1 MSSFPINQ
9 EQIFEATNGGWDL
22 IERFLPE
29 ANMNKHFKIR
39 KEGTESA
46 NVSKNGGVY
55 FVRDW
60 GDASGFFS
68 KSKHGIHV
76 YSHYTGKTYFESL
89 LDLGEQLGLIDKNK
103 TAVKNIS
110 SCKFHEYEG
119 AELNDDG
126 FAYTIKEFTDYE
138 LEILGPLVTPE
149 LCKKY
154 SLYSLKSYSWLK
166 KSENTQKE
174 FCDVWTVT
182 SSETYPVLAFIV
194 SDKRKPKLSIKGAD
208 KDVIVEAADPSREW
222 MKIYQPK
229 ASDKKYRFSYL
240 GKKPKQHIFGLDILK
255 SKTEK
260 EEEVKD
266 DDGYSIGFDKVIE
279 KVRKVII
286 CSGDRDSINMAS
298 TGTADAVVWF
308 NSETADI
315 SESEIGLLFKHA
327 HEVINVPDLDP
338 TGIEAGKK
346 LALEHMDVKT
356 AWLPEEITKRKDFR
370 GNPLKDFTDF
380 MKINSSY
387 DDKSQLDLKKKVER
401 FLELA
406 RPGKFWTTSYNK
418 SRNTTD
424 YKVNYKNAFNFL
436 KLNGFYRIKDENHK
450 DGYYF
455 VKQDKHILK
464 EVSAQEIKDFFNSF
478 LDEKQREKGLKYFPD
493 DLLNMLIGS
502 EAVSDKK
509 LVNLEVK
516 DFDFTDYTSKSQY
529 FFFDKFIWKVSANGI
544 EEITKGYSRY
554 VMEKDILNSLVKK
567 QTRYTLNT
575 RTIKPLGNH
584 IDGDGKFQKGKPFFD
599 VKKDENGNW
608 DVTILRKDCDFQNY
622 MINGSRV
629 HWKEEVKHLPAH
641 KIQDYLSENNF
652 ILDKYKTE
660 GSDGGLDDDQV
671 YEQELHYL
679 NKNWSL
685 GYALHRY
692 KNPSMSPCIYVMDN
706 EVVDDSESHGR
717 TGKSLMSN
725 KAIRLFMNSKYMGA
739 RKKNLL
745 ENEFLYDGVTEQTDY
760 ILFDD
765 ADKKFQFNQL
775 YTDITG
781 DLNVNP
787 KNQTPFLIP
796 FHESP
801 KFCIT
806 TNYAP
811 VGLDP
816 STVERLLFVAF
827 SDWYHGASEHWEK
840 REPKDDFKKMFF
852 TEWDDEQWNLFF
864 NYCMQC
870 LQFYLAFPEK
880 IGAPQGNIKKR
891 NLMSEIGKVF
901 LEWAEEYFDELKLDV
916 DFNKKEAYN
925 SMLAHNAS
933 LKNTSVTLFKHRVG
947 QFCELKGWK
956 LNPQDKLTTADG
968 RIMRVY
974 NGLSTEMLY
983 ISTESYGP
991 FGLGEAHAP
1000 VDQSNKSPYD
1010 VK

>member
-1 MSSFPINQ
+1 MSFPINQ
-9 EQIFEATNGGWDL
+9 QQIFEATNGGWDL

-29 ANMNKHFKIR
+29 ANINKHFKIR

-46 NVSKNGGVY
+46 NVSKKDGIY
-55 FVRDW
+55 FVKDW
-60 GDASGFFS
+60 GDSGGFFG
-68 KSKHGIHV
+68 KSKHGIHI
-76 YSHYTGKTYFESL
+76 YSHFTGKTYWDSILE
-89 LDLGEQLGLIDKNK
+89 LGKEFGLVDSNK
-103 TAVKNIS
+103 TAIKNIT

-119 AELNDDG
+119 VELNDDN
-126 FAYTIKEFTDYE
+126 FAYITKDFTDYE

-154 SLYSLKSYSWLK
+154 SLFSLHSYSFLK
-166 KSENTQKE
+166 KQENTQKE

-182 SSETYPVLAFIV
+182 SSPTYPIFAFII
-194 SDKRKPKLSIKGAD
+194 SDKRKPKLSLVGEN
-208 KDVIVEAADPSREW
+208 KDVRVEPADPSREW
-222 MKIYQPK
+222 LKIYQPK
-229 ASDKKYRFSYL
+229 SSDKKYRFSYL
-240 GKKPKQHIFGLDILK
+240 GKKPKQHIFGLDLLK
-255 SKTEK
+255 QKTEK
-260 EEEVKD
+260 EVDDRD
-266 DDGYSIGFDKVIE
+266 DDGHIIGTSKTIE
-279 KVRKVII
+279 KVKKVII

-298 TGTADAVVWF
+298 TGKADAVVWF

-315 SESEIGLLFKHA
+315 TESEIGLLFKYA

-338 TGIEAGKK
+338 TGVEAGKK

-356 AWLPEEITKRKDFR
+356 AWLPEEITRRKDFR
-370 GNPLKDFTDF
+370 GNALKDFTDF
-380 MKINSSY
+380 MKINSSF
-387 DDKSQLDLKKKVER
+387 DDKNQEDLKRKVER

-406 RPGKFWTTSYNK
+406 RPGKFWTSSYNK

-436 KLNGFYRIKDENHK
+436 KLNGFFRIKDENHK

-478 LDEKQREKGLKYFPD
+478 LDEKQREKGLRFFPD
-493 DLLNMLIGS
+493 ELLNMLIGS

-516 DFDFTDYTSKSQY
+516 EFDFTDYTAKSQY
-529 FFFDKFIWKVSANGI
+529 FFFDKFIWKVTKNGI

-554 VMEKDILNSLVKK
+554 VMEADILNNLIKK
-567 QTRYTLNT
+567 QTRFDLNS
-575 RTIKPLGNH
+575 REIKPEINH
-584 IDGDGKFQKGKPFFD
+584 IDSYGKPQLGKPFFE

-608 DVTILRKDCDFQNY
+608 DLTIFRKDCDFMNY

-629 HWKEEVKHLPAH
+629 HWKEEVKHLTPG
-641 KIQDYLSENNF
+641 KIEEYIAENNF
-652 ILDKYKTE
+652 IIDKYKTKDSE
-660 GSDGGLDDDQV
+660 GGLNDDQV
-671 YEQELHYL
+671 YEQELHFI
-679 NKNWSL
+679 NKCWSY

-692 KNPSMSPCIYVMDN
+692 KNPSMSPCLYVMDN

-745 ENEFLYDGVTEQTDY
+745 ENEFLYDGVTEKTDY

-801 KFCIT
+801 KFCVT

-811 VGLDP
+811 MGLDP
-816 STVERLLFVAF
+816 STLDRMLFVAF
-827 SDWYHGASEHWEK
+827 SDWYHGQSEIWGR

-852 TEWDDEQWNLFF
+852 TEWDDKQWNLFLNF
-864 NYCMQC
+864 SMQC
-870 LQFYLAFPEK
+870 LQLHLSIPEK
-880 IGAPQGNIKKR
+880 IGAPQNNIKKR

-901 LEWAEEYFDELKLDV
+901 LEWAEEYFIELRLDV
-916 DFNKKEAYN
+916 DIDKKEAHTALVNYN
-925 SMLAHNAS
+925 VSMKS
-933 LKNTSVTLFKHRVG
+933 TSSTAFKYKMK
-947 QFCELKGWK
+947 QFCELKGWV
-956 LNPQDKLTTADG
+956 LNPADKLTTSDG
-968 RIMRVY
+968 RIMRSF
-974 NGLSTEMLY
+974 NGQTTEMLY
-983 ISTESYGP
+983 ISTKTNGP
-991 FGLGEAHAP
+991 FGVGEAISP
-1000 VDQSNKSPYD
+1000 NDQSDKSPYD